1 MKNLVAFALFVF
13 LLPLFSFGQ
22 MPVPAKKQSKSILLM
37 NGTAHLGNG
46 QVIPNSLVGFKDG
59 KITLVADAQ
68 VVRLDKSAWD
78 TTIDCSG
85 KHLYP
90 GFIAPNTTLGLTD
103 IEAVRATND
112 FRDIGGYNPHVRSQ
126 IAYNTDNKISPTV
139 RTNGVLLAQVAPR
152 GGRISGTS
160 SVMAMDGWNWQD
172 ATVKADDGVHLN
184 WPSYYAR
191 SWNEEDGFSA
201 YTQNKDYESQRQSLE
216 KFFAES
222 KAYAENTAT
231 AEKNLR
237 LEAMRG
243 IFTGT
248 QRLYIHADLLK
259 EITESVIFAK
269 KFSIAHMVIV
279 GGADSWKCTEI
290 LKQHNIPV
298 MLTRVHSLPLRND
311 DDVDQP
317 YKTAAQ
323 LQDAGVLFCIQNEG
337 DMEASNAR
345 NLPFQAGTCVAYGLK
360 PEQAVAALSGNSAKI
375 LGIDQ
380 FTGTLEMGKDATLFV
395 SDGDALDMKTNNVRW
410 AFIQGKKLD
419 LKNEQGE
426 LYHRYEEKYG
436 LKDK

>member
-1 MKNLVAFALFVF
+1 MKKIISC
-13 LLPLFSFGQ
+13 LLPLIFLPLIFMAQ
-22 MPVPAKKQSKSILLM
+22 QPLPAKKQTKSILLM

-46 QVIPNSLVGFKDG
+46 TVIQNSVIGFKDG

-68 VVRLDKSAWD
+68 TVRIDKAAWD
-78 TTIDCSG
+78 TTINCSG
-85 KHLYP
+85 KQIYP

-112 FRDIGGYNPHVRSQ
+112 FRDIGGFNPHVRSQ
-126 IAYNTDNKISPTV
+126 IAFNTDSKINPTV
-139 RTNGVLLAQVAPR
+139 RTNGVLLAQVTPR

-160 SVMAMDGWNWQD
+160 SVMALEGWNWQD

-184 WPSYYAR
+184 WPSYYSR
-191 SWNEEDGFSA
+191 NWNEDDGFSA
-201 YTQNKDYESQRQSLE
+201 YSQNKEYESQRQAME

-222 KAYAENTAT
+222 RAYAENTAT

-243 IFTGT
+243 IFNGT
-248 QRLYIHADLLK
+248 QTLYIHADLLK
-259 EITESVIFAK
+259 EITEAITFAK
-269 KFSIAHMVIV
+269 KFNIPHMVIV
-279 GGADSWKCTEI
+279 GGSDSWKCTEV
-290 LKQHNIPV
+290 LKQNNIPV

-323 LQDAGVLFCIQNEG
+323 LQDAGILFCIQNEG

-345 NLPFQAGTCVAYGLK
+345 NLPFQAGTCVAYGLNK
-360 PEQAVAALSGNSAKI
+360 EQAIAALSGNTAKI
-375 LGIDQ
+375 MGIDKI
-380 FTGTLEMGKDATLFV
+380 TGTLEPGKDATLFV
-395 SDGDALDMKTNNVRW
+395 SEGDALDMKTNNVTW
-410 AFIQGKKLD
+410 AFIQGKRLD
-419 LKNEQGE
+419 LRNEQQE
-426 LYHRYEEKYG
+426 LYKRYEEKYG